1 MIDQYIKGILLVILS
16 LSGNFF
22 AEILGCQTQKLL
34 QTNMYIKHILQF
46 ISIYITTHLY
56 VSKTI
61 HPLTKLKN
69 TVFFYIL
76 FMMFTKMNLFFTG
89 IVFTLI
95 LAMFIIH
102 NYIVYYKEHK
112 KNYDNLTKMNEILI
126 QVVIGTLFLGFS
138 LYFLDKKKEYSGSW
152 DTYKYMF
159 GTAKCKGIK
168 N

>member
-1 MIDQYIKGILLVILS
+1 MIDEYIKSILLVILS

-69 TVFFYIL
+69 TAFFYML

-89 IVFTLI
+89 IVFTMI
-95 LAMFIIH
+95 LCMFIIH
-102 NYIVYYKEHK
+102 NYIVYYKEQK
-112 KNYDNLTKMNEILI
+112 QDYDNLAKMNEILTRI
-126 QVVIGTLFLGFS
+126 VVGTLCLGFL
-138 LYFLDKKKEYSGSW
+138 LYFFDKKNEYSGSW
-152 DTYKYMF
+152 DTYKYLF